1 MRAPSLFLLS
11 LIAVAA
17 GGCPASTKKSETLTL
32 ATTTSTRDSGLLDVL
47 TPMFQRQTGTEV
59 KVVAVGSGQAL
70 ALGRRGDADVL
81 LTHAP
86 QAEEQFV
93 EEGHGVKRRPVM
105 YNDFVIVGPKADPA
119 KIKELASAVEAFREI
134 TGAEAPFASRG
145 DDSGTHQQEMQIW
158 KNARIEPKGTWY
170 LRAGSGMAATLR
182 LASEKS
188 AYALTDRG
196 TFLSQR
202 RQLDLIIL
210 VEGDRLLRN
219 NYAVIVVNPRK
230 HAHVKHQA
238 AEQFAEFLLS
248 RAAQDAIAQFGR
260 AEYGE
265 QLFFPNADS
274 AK

>member
-1 MRAPSLFLLS
+1 LLS
-11 LIAVAA
+11 LITGAAA
-17 GGCPASTKKSETLTL
+17 GCSATDKKAETLTL

-47 TPMFQRQTGTEV
+47 TPMFKKQTGTEV

-70 ALGRRGDADVL
+70 AMGRRGDADVL

-119 KIKELASAVEAFREI
+119 KIKEFASAAEAFRDI
-134 TGAEAPFASRG
+134 AGAEAPFASRG
-145 DDSGTHQQEMQIW
+145 DESGTHQQEMQIW

-182 LASEKS
+182 MASEKS
-188 AYALTDRG
+188 AYTLTDRG

-219 NYAVIVVNPRK
+219 NYAVIVVNPQK

-238 AEQFAEFLLS
+238 AERFAEFLLS
-248 RAAQDAIAQFGR
+248 QAAQDAIAQFGR

-265 QLFFPNADS
+265 QLFFPNAD
-274 AK
+274 ADK